1 MPTLPPPPE
10 TASTLPSP
18 PFVAVRGIPNLRDL
32 GGWPISSST
41 RTRPLSIRRHY
52 IYRCGEPTS
61 APPSTIGLLTSP
73 PHRIATLFDLRS
85 KAEIEGMQIS
95 GEQGRVVDWPGVK
108 RVEIPVFDERADPAA
123 LAIKHAGDMGRGLMK
138 GEENGKRKEDPFSV
152 VYKDILESGAAAYET
167 ILRHVLEHPP
177 HQEPSKVG
185 EEGEAFLI
193 HCTAGK
199 DRTGV
204 FCALVLS
211 LCGVADEIVAD
222 EYALSERG
230 LGAWMEHLVGVVVAR
245 TGVTEEQAWK
255 MAGARRESILDALRF
270 VKEEW
275 GGVEEY
281 FEKMC
286 RVSRE
291 DLEKIKG
298 LLVVEEEPV
307 CGLNR

>member
-10 TASTLPSP
+10 TGYTLPSP

-32 GGWPISSST
+32 GGWPISTST
-41 RTRPLSIRRHY
+41 RTRPLSIRRNY

-61 APPSTIGLLTSP
+61 APPSTVRLLTSP

-95 GEQGRVVDWPGVK
+95 GEQGRVVDWRRVK
-108 RVEIPVFDERADPAA
+108 RVEVPVFGEEERADPAA
-123 LAIKHAGDMGRGLMK
+123 LAIKYAGDMGQ
-138 GEENGKRKEDPFSV
+138 PFSGM
-152 VYKDILESGAAAYET
+152 YKDMLESGAAAYGT

-177 HQEPSKVG
+177 PSKVG
-185 EEGEAFLI
+185 GKGEAFLI

-211 LCGVADEIVAD
+211 LCGAADEIVAD

-230 LGAWMEHLVGVVVAR
+230 LGAWMEHLVGVVVAK
-245 TGVTEEQAWK
+245 TGVTEEQARK

-270 VKEEW
+270 VREEW

-286 RVSRE
+286 LVSRE
-291 DLEKIKG
+291 DLDKIKG
-298 LLVVEEEPV
+298 WLVVEEEAV